1 MGACGRSGAAGPGP
15 DGDGMRR
22 GFDMQREQMDLVKGT
37 LDMLVLKAL
46 QSGARHGYDIMRWL
60 RATSGED
67 LNIEEGALYPA
78 LHRMEER
85 GLIEA
90 EWGTSDNNRRAKYYQ
105 ITAAGRAQLLTR
117 TAVWERY
124 VNTVARILATA

>member
-1 MGACGRSGAAGPGP
+1 MGWEH
-15 DGDGMRR
+15 DMRR
-22 GFDMQREQMDLVKGT
+22 EQIDLVKGT

-46 QSGARHGYDIMRWL
+46 QSGPRHGYDIMQWL
-60 RATSGED
+60 RTTSGEG

-90 EWGTSDNNRRAKYYQ
+90 EWGTSDNNRKAKYYQ
-105 ITAAGRAQLLTR
+105 ITASGRTQLDTR
-117 TAVWERY
+117 TADWERY
-124 VNTVARILATA
+124 VETVARILSIA